1 MNYKAYQDC
10 KFDKAYAM
18 AKTRMDVKSNRLK
31 AGHPHTCTIGCM
43 FDGYAPRLSAEHYN
57 IYPRGLYT
65 LEALFEGLPTKD
77 EQDQFHI
84 GYYDAIPIGGDTR
97 RAWHNYMSQLMLDPK
112 NGMTVHDTSGL
123 AVKVGLLYIRAASG
137 DMPTDSEWAA
147 EARAG
152 EHTAALTG
160 EATAW
165 AELTARLA
173 ARTAA
178 SAAGSFSKI
187 ATAAG
192 MEGRTIE
199 KIARLAASAGGA
211 PLGALHKAT
220 LLLQNHYRW
229 QRDTLLQCLRDC

>member
-1 MNYKAYQDC
+1 MNYKAYQNC
-10 KFDKAYAM
+10 EFDKAYAM
-18 AKTRMDVKSNRLK
+18 AKTRMDVESNKLC

-43 FDGYAPRLSAEHYN
+43 FDGYAPRLSVEYYN

-65 LEALFEGLPTKD
+65 LEALFEGLPTKE

-84 GYYDAIPIGGDTR
+84 DYYDAIPIGGDTR

-112 NGMTVHDTSGL
+112 NGMTVHDTSGS

-137 DMPTDSEWAA
+137 DMPSDFEWEKA
-147 EARAG
+147 EARAEWAG
-152 EHTAALTG
+152 GT
-160 EATAW
+160 TAW